1 MNLKRTAGGA
11 MGLAIVLGASVASAA
26 SLPMETP
33 TLAAGSSAVGVCD
46 PDGVTLDYDVAF
58 DAAHESYVVEAV
70 AVGDIASPCAGS
82 LLSLVLTR
90 NGVSISSGGPTAV
103 PVGDGP
109 LRIRLDPP
117 PLAGSVDRIHLVIVG
132 R

>member
-1 MNLKRTAGGA
+1 MDLKRTAGGA
-11 MGLAIVLGASVASAA
+11 MGLAIVLGVGVASAA

-58 DAAHESYVVEAV
+58 DAARESYVVDAV
-70 AVGDIASPCAGS
+70 AVGDIASSCAGS
-82 LLSLVLTR
+82 SLSVVLTR
-90 NGVSISSGGPTAV
+90 EGVSVSTGGPLAV
-103 PVGDGP
+103 PTADGP
-109 LRIRLDPP
+109 LRVRLDPQP
-117 PLAGSVDRIHLVIVG
+117 AIGSVDRIHLVIVG

>member
-1 MNLKRTAGGA
+1 MDLKRTAGGA
-11 MGLAIVLGASVASAA
+11 MGLAIVLGAGVASAA

-46 PDGVTLDYDVAF
+46 PDGVILDYDVAF
-58 DAAHESYVVEAV
+58 DETRGSYVVEAV
-70 AVGDIASPCAGS
+70 AVGDIDDSCDGS

-90 NGVSISSGGPTAV
+90 DGVSVSTGGPIAV
-103 PVGDGP
+103 PAGDGP
-109 LRIRLDPP
+109 LRVRVDPRP
-117 PLAGSVDRIHLVIVG
+117 AAGSVDRIHLVIVG